1 MATETT
7 RVEVNFFKPLN
18 DNMMAEKVS
27 KETLDRTDA
36 IMRKLHNL
44 PGVVYEEPGKV
55 SAFAH

>member
-1 MATETT
+1 MELISAFLINI
-7 RVEVNFFKPLN
+7 VVSNL
-18 DNMMAEKVS
+18 MAEMLS

-44 PGVVYEEPGKV
+44 PGAVYEEPGKV